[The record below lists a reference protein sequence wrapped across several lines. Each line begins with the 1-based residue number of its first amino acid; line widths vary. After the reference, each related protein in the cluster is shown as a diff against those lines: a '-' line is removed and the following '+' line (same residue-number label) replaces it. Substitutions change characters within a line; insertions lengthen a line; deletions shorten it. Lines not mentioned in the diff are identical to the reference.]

1 MAKKILEDFKIKK
14 GNIKDIFPRDVNID
28 NSHIYK
34 EEIISNNNEIN
45 HNPIIKNSFRKRLS
59 STPKIRSKHNHNNNL
74 KIFIIIICI
83 SILCGSIY
91 FISNLFLNANIEIF
105 NKHQSFLLDNK
116 EFTASKDVN
125 SPIHFEI
132 MIVPNEETKSVIL
145 TQTQD
150 VSIKAIGDVTLYN
163 EYSTKAQNLAIHTYL
178 ADSDGKTY
186 TINNAVSIPGYKKDG
201 NKIIPGSVKVG
212 ITAFLPGAPY
222 NGTPTD
228 FIISSFKG
236 TDKAKKIYAKTT
248 TPITGGAQGV
258 VYSIGQEDKDAID
271 TFINS
276 SFKNNLIKKATALVP
291 SGYIL
296 YPNSFSFSSETN
308 TDILSEDPK
317 ANIKISGVLSTI
329 ILKESDLSSS
339 IIKSVLPDI
348 SSDELNEIKTP
359 DISNLIF
366 NFSNNNQ
373 VVDKDIQ
380 NISFKLSGSFESI
393 WNPNI
398 DTLKTSLVGVPK
410 INISSILKQDP
421 GITSASIS
429 IFPPWQSNVP
439 NDLSRIKIFTK

>member
-1 MAKKILEDFKIKK
+1 MVKKTLEDFKIKK
-14 GNIKDIFPRDVNID
+14 GNIKDIFPRDVHVD

-34 EEIISNNNEIN
+34 EETILNNNEIN
-45 HNPIIKNSFRKRLS
+45 HSPVIKNSFRKRLS
-59 STPKIRSKHNHNNNL
+59 STPKVRSRHNHSNNFKL
-74 KIFIIIICI
+74 FIIIICI
-83 SILCGSIY
+83 SIFCGSVY
-91 FISNLFLNANIEIF
+91 FISNLFLNANIEIL

-125 SPIHFEI
+125 TPIHFEI

-150 VSIKAIGDVTLYN
+150 VSIKAVGEVTLYN
-163 EYSTKAQNLAIHTYL
+163 EYSTKAQSLAIHTYL
-178 ADSDGKTY
+178 ADSSGKTY

-201 NKIIPGSVKVG
+201 TKIIPGFVNVG

-228 FIISSFKG
+228 FTVSSFKG
-236 TDKAKKIYAKTT
+236 TAKAKKIYAKTT

-271 TFINS
+271 AFINS
-276 SFKNNLIKKATALVP
+276 SFKNNLIKKANALVP
-291 SGYIL
+291 AGYIL

-329 ILKESDLSSS
+329 ILKESDLSVS
-339 IIKSVLPDI
+339 IIKSVLPSI
-348 SSDELNEIKTP
+348 SSDELKEIKTP

-366 NFSNNNQ
+366 SFSNKDQIIN
-373 VVDKDIQ
+373 KDIQ

-393 WNPNI
+393 WNPDI
-398 DTLKTSLVGVPK
+398 DILKTSLLGIPK
-410 INISSILKQDP
+410 INIPSILKQDP

-439 NDLSRIKIFTK
+439 SDLSRVKIFTK

>member
-329 ILKESDLSSS
+329 ILKESDLFSS